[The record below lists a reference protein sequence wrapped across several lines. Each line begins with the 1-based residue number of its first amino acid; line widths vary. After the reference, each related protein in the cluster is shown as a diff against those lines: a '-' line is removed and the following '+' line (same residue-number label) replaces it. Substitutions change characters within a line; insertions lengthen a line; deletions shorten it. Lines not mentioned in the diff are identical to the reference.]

1 MIPVQVRNKN
11 MINLI
16 VRHPKTS
23 QLLLSTFTTIN
34 KKVPLKYIEY
44 LSGSIS
50 LKRGYGR
57 TAP

>member
-1 MIPVQVRNKN
+1 MID
-11 MINLI
+11 LI
-16 VRHPKTS
+16 VWHLKAS
-23 QLLLSTFTTIN
+23 QLLLSTLTTVN

>member
-16 VRHPKTS
+16 VRHPETS
-23 QLLLSTFTTIN
+23 QLLLCTLAAVN

-50 LKRGYGR
+50 LKRGDG
-57 TAP
+57 